1 MDVFHRIIVPSLY
14 FIGGHLSSDKD
25 ELSAL
30 KAGLRKVNFFT
41 EYVAVGR
48 SKKASEEEDKSDEKL
63 SLGSEESEFSESD
76 DSASADECEG
86 DGADYRLCSEFN
98 KCLSYGPL
106 AATNLVVEGVLH
118 LDSRKCSWKNLGDEE
133 FTQFGTNAKVD

>member
-1 MDVFHRIIVPSLY
+1 M
-14 FIGGHLSSDKD
+14 
-25 ELSAL
+25 
-30 KAGLRKVNFFT
+30 
-41 EYVAVGR
+41 
-48 SKKASEEEDKSDEKL
+48 

-86 DGADYRLCSEFN
+86 DGVDYRLCSEFN

-106 AATNLVVEGVLH
+106 VATNLVVEGVLH
-118 LDSRKCSWKNLGDEE
+118 LDSRKCSWKTLGDKE